1 MAYARETQVPIE
13 RSKAEIEK
21 ILMRYGATG
30 FAYAARNDAGNEQA
44 VIIFQVKDRRVR
56 FNLPL
61 PRMSEFKEDKR
72 GWERR
77 QDVWMK
83 LWSQACRSRWRALA
97 LVIKAKLEAV
107 ESGITV
113 FEEEFLAHLV
123 TSGGRTVG
131 ERLIP
136 ELGAALKTPA
146 SLPMLPGSR
155 ESSTSQN

>member
-30 FAYAARNDAGNEQA
+30 FAYASRNDAGNEQA

-61 PRMSEFKEDKR
+61 PKMAEFKEDKR
-72 GWERR
+72 GRERR
-77 QDVWMK
+77 QEVWMR

-107 ESGITV
+107 ESGITI
-113 FEEEFLAHLV
+113 FEEEFLAHLIMA
-123 TSGGRTVG
+123 GGKTVG

-136 ELGAALKTPA
+136 ELGTALRTPA
-146 SLPMLPGSR
+146 SVPLLPGA
-155 ESSTSQN
+155 